1 MERTSRWLI
10 ISIIIV
16 GLGIL
21 ACIGK
26 VGYDY
31 ISKQNKVK
39 QTETATSSDVSE
51 GTGEYGTSTQES
63 YMEDPYFKIKR
74 ETGLSGLEEGTV
86 LEVAGYELE
95 MLSMEYIQEY
105 GDWRLPYG
113 NSGSIGQKMD
123 EPCVVFHMKV
133 TASEEF
139 LPYVYKEGISQYP
152 VQNAHLLF
160 FNEDQELIGGYEV
173 YGTGGDGYV
182 DGPAETGP
190 YVVDLNYGETKE
202 FEIAFKDEDHLFRQ
216 DKPFYI
222 VLNPSISGVAAS
234 GAVEGD
240 IWKGFL
246 RYVEN

>member
-26 VGYDY
+26 IGYDY
-31 ISKQNKVK
+31 ISRQNKIK
-39 QTETATSSDVSE
+39 KTETATSSDVSE

-74 ETGLSGLEEGTV
+74 EMGISGLEEGNT

-95 MLSMEYIQEY
+95 MLSMDYVQEY

-113 NSGSIGQKMD
+113 VTGSVGQKMD
-123 EPCVVFHMKV
+123 EPCIVFRMKV
-133 TASEEF
+133 TAAEEF
-139 LPYVYKEGISQYP
+139 EPYVYKEEISQYP
-152 VQNAHLLF
+152 VQNTLLF
-160 FNEDQELIGGYEV
+160 FLNAEQEPIGGCEV
-173 YGTGGDGYV
+173 YATGGDGYV
-182 DGPAETGP
+182 DGAAETGP
-190 YVVDLNYGETKE
+190 YVVDLYYGETKE
-202 FEIAFKDEDHLFRQ
+202 FEIAFKDEDHLFQ
-216 DKPFYI
+216 QNEPFYI
-222 VLNPSISGVAAS
+222 VLDPNISGVAAS
-234 GAVEGD
+234 GSVEGD
-240 IWKGFL
+240 IKKGFL